1 MRATVVIMRNTD
13 NRRACFELGNVL
25 WLHGRLSYIRVN
37 VSIRLEGSDGS
48 LPFTTPK
55 GCLNYTTRHRVRDG
69 AGSPPSH
76 IRRIRNPTICPRSY
90 AYYQRSLSHHSP
102 RAHLHSLYAVKV
114 GYPPKALTAVI
125 PELPLSSLG
134 LAPGDQLIVVQKSGS
149 AASAAAPTLSSSS
162 PANPAY
168 PGHTPAAARPTHTPS
183 LNSNPNPRQV
193 GGAPTLPTTI
203 KDDGRP
209 DYVTMDGGYLIHRV
223 RVPSFNCIAL
233 RARHVVLI

>member
-1 MRATVVIMRNTD
+1 MAPFRLRHPKGVSTIQLDPESATVQDLLQAIF
-13 NRRACFELGNVL
+13 A
-25 WLHGRLSYIRVN
+25 
-37 VSIRLEGSDGS
+37 VSEI
-48 LPFTTPK
+48 
-55 GCLNYTTRHRVRDG
+55 
-69 AGSPPSH
+69 PPSAQD
-76 IRRIRNPTICPRSY
+76 RALTS
-90 AYYQRSLSHHSP
+90 SDLSHVI
-102 RAHLHSLYAVKV
+102 HLILTYTLCTQSKQDTHRK
-114 GYPPKALTAVI
+114 PLTAVI

-149 AASAAAPTLSSSS
+149 AASAAPTLSSSS

-183 LNSNPNPRQV
+183 LNSSPNPRQV
-193 GGAPTLPTTI
+193 GGAPTLSTTI